1 MAVLPQPLSCEI
13 QVGTITQ
20 SRPMNFNIFLCFF
33 ITFTEIFDGEY
44 IESADFSGSRSIS
57 ASCLDM
63 AMGCISVSLLS
74 LISAFCFLLYNSFL
88 VNPYVLHSFDVIAN
102 GFFCDFL
109 FRNDNFCVFILHSV
123 SCYFA
128 KTIYAYSFF

>member
-20 SRPMNFNIFLCFF
+20 SGPMNFNIFLCFF

-57 ASCLDM
+57 ASRLDV
-63 AMGCISVSLLS
+63 AMGRISVSVLS
-74 LISAFCFLLYNSFL
+74 LISASCFLLYKSLL
-88 VNPYVLHSFDVIAN
+88 VSPYVLHSFDVIAN
-102 GFFCDFL
+102 GVFL
-109 FRNDNFCVFILHSV
+109 
-123 SCYFA
+123 
-128 KTIYAYSFF
+128 